1 MTQERTTKE
10 ALEHAT
16 LFVGINKI
24 SKKNAKLFNKR
35 LKILKFAGLHI
46 FDGIKLTDIQE
57 HIGLST
63 DAKKMTPSE
72 FKSIVWQSMEEGAEI
87 LVKEEDQDEDGKEEG
102 NTTSTPTDE
111 EPTDDNPKNSDWLLQ
126 GKYLE
131 IKSEPNNTYSIL

>member
-1 MTQERTTKE
+1 MTQERTTKA

-24 SKKNAKLFNKR
+24 SKKNARLFNKR

-72 FKSIVWQSMEEGAEI
+72 FKSIVWQSMEE
-87 LVKEEDQDEDGKEEG
+87 V
-102 NTTSTPTDE
+102 
-111 EPTDDNPKNSDWLLQ
+111 
-126 GKYLE
+126 
-131 IKSEPNNTYSIL
+131 